1 MFENVE
7 VCEPVSKTDY
17 QEEEAKL
24 RVELLTAQHRLLR
37 ESRFPVILK
46 IAGGDRYG
54 RHACMDLLH
63 EWMDP
68 RYLEANAYGDPNEAE
83 RLHPHFWRYW
93 RRLPP
98 RGQIGLFARAWTEDA
113 IIARLRGDLNGKG
126 LARRLESIRRLEKD
140 LTDDGALILKV
151 WLHLSKK
158 ALKDRIKEAERDPL
172 KAWRTERDDRRIHED
187 YEKAMAVSAEVLEAT
202 HTPAA
207 PWHIL
212 DSSQPRPR
220 DLALGRLLRDTL
232 AGRLSRSPG
241 SASPAA
247 PVLEP
252 VTGPGALAE
261 VDLTRKLE
269 YDDYTAKRLKLQAK
283 LSQLT
288 RKANARGIPMVL
300 AFEGWDAAGK
310 GGIIRRLTKAID
322 ASTYRV
328 IPIAA
333 PTDEEKRYHYLWRF
347 WRRIPRQGNITMFD
361 RTWYGRVLVERLEGF
376 AKEHE
381 WKRAY
386 EEIRDFEGQ
395 LADAG
400 VVVLK
405 FWIHIDPDEQLRRF
419 EARKNEPFKQYKITE
434 EDFRN
439 RARWAEYE
447 TAVNEMVARTHT
459 DDASWHLIPANDK
472 RWARVEVLKIVTRRL
487 RRALKKTGD

>member
-1 MFENVE
+1 MFDNVE
-7 VCEPVSKTDY
+7 TLDPISKADY
-17 QEEEAKL
+17 DAEAARL
-24 RVELLTAQHRLLR
+24 RVDLLTVQHRLLHDP
-37 ESRFPVILK
+37 EFPVILK

-68 RYLEANAYGDPNEAE
+68 RYLAANAYGEPNEAE
-83 RLHPHFWRYW
+83 RLHPYFWRYW
-93 RRLPP
+93 LRLPP
-98 RGQIGLFARAWTEDA
+98 RGQIGIFARAWTEDT
-113 IIARLRGDLNGKG
+113 IIARLTGDLNGKRFE
-126 LARRLESIRRLEKD
+126 RRLESIRRFEED
-140 LTDDGALILKV
+140 LADDGALILKV

-172 KAWRTERDDRRIHED
+172 KAWRTEHADRRVYED
-187 YEKAMAVSAEVLEAT
+187 YEEAMAVSREVLEAT
-202 HTPAA
+202 DTAAA
-207 PWHIL
+207 PWRVL
-212 DSSQPRPR
+212 DSASARPR
-220 DLALGRLLRDTL
+220 NLALGRLLRDTL
-232 AGRLSRSPG
+232 AARLDRP
-241 SASPAA
+241 PAA
-247 PVLEP
+247 APPAPPVLEP
-252 VTGPGALAE
+252 VAAPGALAE
-261 VDLTRKLE
+261 VDLSRKLE
-269 YDDYTAKRLKLQAK
+269 YDDYTKRRLKLQAK

-288 RKANARGIPMVL
+288 RKARSRGIPIVL

-333 PTDEEKRYHYLWRF
+333 PTDEEKRFHHLWRF
-347 WRRIPRQGNITMFD
+347 WRRIPREGNISIFD

-386 EEIRDFEGQ
+386 EEIRDFERQ
-395 LADAG
+395 LTDAG
-400 VVVLK
+400 VMVLK

-419 EARKNEPFKQYKITE
+419 EAREKTPFKKYKITQ

-439 RARWAEYE
+439 RARWGEYE
-447 TAVNEMVARTHT
+447 TAVNEMVARTHA
-459 DDASWHLIPANDK
+459 DDAPWHLIPANDK

-487 RRALKKTGD
+487 RKALKKAGD